1 MWKTTMSSVSID
13 TMPMNMNYY
22 SMTLVVKTNAV
33 VPTKDRGRH
42 QRRESPTLNNQQKIF
57 DLIRATGNESGTK
70 SRRDWTR
77 GEARADTSRRIS
89 RDWNQI
95 HLYHSLIKCY
105 LTNASSHS
113 TPLALPAKYQETS
126 SAFVYWSIC
135 VWIVELGL
143 SKAHYGG
150 FSKSCNNSYFK
161 TWRHPPPFIWC
172 ENDDE
177 WSDWCHA
184 DDELLLHDTDRHL
197 RSEDV
202 PLAAPQILGN
212 VYGLNGPSVLPW
224 RMMRLLSSAPSSKS
238 RVTCTTLQ
246 CDLNLKIKQCRK
258 TYPHLQMQTETSTA
272 ASPTKE
278 RLSTVLMKKQMP
290 AMMGCQHL
298 NLNLKSK
305 QCGLK

>member
-1 MWKTTMSSVSID
+1 
-13 TMPMNMNYY
+13 MNYY

-143 SKAHYGG
+143 SK
-150 FSKSCNNSYFK
+150 SCNNSYFK

-184 DDELLLHDTDRHL
+184 DEWTTTPWYWSTSPVRGCPAGCASNIRKRLRPKWTFRPSLKDDETPILCSKLQVKSHLHNTAVWL
-197 RSEDV
+197 ELED
-202 PLAAPQILGN
+202 
-212 VYGLNGPSVLPW
+212 
-224 RMMRLLSSAPSSKS
+224 
-238 RVTCTTLQ
+238 
-246 CDLNLKIKQCRK
+246 
-258 TYPHLQMQTETSTA
+258 QTVS
-272 ASPTKE
+272 
-278 RLSTVLMKKQMP
+278 
-290 AMMGCQHL
+290 
-298 NLNLKSK
+298 
-305 QCGLK
+305 